1 MREEAAVAGALARVE
16 DGDLALEAVDRAVD
30 DGDPVPDGRVVDEVA
45 RREVVGA
52 VDDHVPALAEDAL
65 DVLGREPLLVGLDV
79 DVGVER
85 LDRPLRR
92 ESTFGLAE
100 RVGRVDDLALQVRVV
115 DDVGVD
121 DAERADAGRGEV
133 ERRGRAEAAGADQ
146 EHAAAEQPLLA
157 GLADLGD
164 QQVPRVAAALVG
176 RERAGRLD
184 REAVSL
190 PVGEAAGER
199 GDVLVAEV
207 LERLGRER
215 GARAAGA
222 VEDDLAGAVGDEA
235 LDPRLELAAR
245 DVDGAGDDALLPF
258 LALAHVDE
266 ERLALALARL
276 GCADLVDLFLHARK

>member
-1 MREEAAVAGALARVE
+1 MRVE
-16 DGDLALEAVDRAVD
+16 DSDLALEAVDRAVD
-30 DGDPVPDGRVVDEVA
+30 DGDPVPDGRVVDEIA
-45 RREVVGA
+45 GGEVVGA
-52 VDDHVPALAEDAL
+52 VDDHVPAFAEDPL

-92 ESTFGLAE
+92 EHLGFAD

-115 DDVGVD
+115 DDVGIHD
-121 DAERADAGRGEV
+121 PERPDARGGEV
-133 ERRGRAEAAGADQ
+133 ERRRRAEAAGADQ

-157 GLADLGD
+157 RLSDLRD
-164 QQVPRVAAALVG
+164 QQVARVAAALLG
-176 RERAGRLD
+176 GQRAGRLD
-184 REAVSL
+184 REAVAL

-199 GDVLVAEV
+199 GHVLVAEV
-207 LERLGRER
+207 LERLRRER
-215 GARAAGA
+215 GARPAGA
-222 VEDDLAGAVGDEA
+222 VEDDLAGAVGNEA

-245 DVDGAGDDALLPF
+245 DVDGAGDDAFLPF

-266 ERLALALARL
+266 ERVALALARL